1 MILSQLSMITY
12 SLIFLKTY
20 LCELVRKER
29 KYIKSLLETKSEST
43 KRDGQD
49 AVITPSSLLE
59 LSTIH

>member
-1 MILSQLSMITY
+1 MTTY
-12 SLIFLKTY
+12 SLSFLKTY

-29 KYIKSLLETKSEST
+29 KYIKSLVETKSEAT

>member
-1 MILSQLSMITY
+1 MNLSQLSMTLY
-12 SLIFLKTY
+12 SLSFLKTY

-29 KYIKSLLETKSEST
+29 KYIKSLVETKSEAT

-59 LSTIH
+59 LSTLH